1 MAEKYFAAPTTA
13 QEISSL
19 YEKGKEYN
27 NKLDLSNTV
36 ETNRNFYCGNQ
47 WEGLDTEGLKPV
59 VLNFIRPAVQ
69 IKAASIMSEDI
80 AMTVRPYGIPGATSE
95 NMEKE
100 AAILTDELNRLWEKR
115 KGTTK
120 TRRILTSCPVDGD
133 GCWHMF
139 WDPAAP
145 VASVSEEM
153 LNSLAEDDI
162 GSDQSRYPASA
173 DADTNASEDVIGSD
187 QSRYL
192 ASADAIGRIDTNA
205 SEDVIGSV
213 QSRYPASADAIGRI
227 DTNASEDVIGSVGIE
242 GDMDFEQILNTRCFF
257 GNTSDPEVQTQPWI
271 LIVSREFTA
280 TLKKRAEGEKGVDI
294 DSIKGGSDDYF
305 DDEQEDRT
313 TLFTLYYRDEDTDTI
328 WAMESTADVLI
339 KEATDTGLHCYPIAW
354 LNWEERLNSYHGYSA
369 VSELVQNQL
378 AVNVL
383 ATMSVASV
391 SRAAFPTII
400 YRKDMLPEGWDNG
413 VGSAIG
419 VNGFVDDV
427 NQVAHVV
434 EGANYGYQV
443 DKLMEYLISTTNTLN
458 GATDA
463 TLGNVNPENTSAIIA
478 AQKAATTPLE
488 LHRRNLY
495 QFIEDWARIAIDFMA
510 TYYGA
515 RPVAVFNQTTN
526 EEEIL
531 EFDFSAINTAA
542 LDIKIDIGGSSYW
555 SELTEVKTLDN
566 LFLKEMISGIDYI
579 DLMPENLMPHK
590 QKALANLK
598 AREAQA
604 AMGGNPEQQMMDAA
618 MGMEEAMPLQETAQ
632 EAPSPI
638 APTADDL
645 LGVTQMDRINATV
658 SKAQS

>member
-153 LNSLAEDDI
+153 LNSLNSSEGETSDDANPISPIAEEGETPVLSTEEENRD
-162 GSDQSRYPASA
+162 
-173 DADTNASEDVIGSD
+173 
-187 QSRYL
+187 
-192 ASADAIGRIDTNA
+192 
-205 SEDVIGSV
+205 
-213 QSRYPASADAIGRI
+213 
-227 DTNASEDVIGSVGIE
+227 SVGDAAIVAE

-510 TYYGA
+510 TYYGV